1 MNAILPLIT
10 ATAENVEVKMN
21 RTLIVTLFVLIG
33 LLCLYAIRTS
43 AYRLNLLPPDTGS
56 PEQIAQRTSQH

>member
-1 MNAILPLIT
+1 MKAILPLIK

-33 LLCLYAIRTS
+33 LLCLYAICTS

-56 PEQIAQRTSQH
+56 PEQTAQRAYQH